1 VTAAKRAKSS
11 SSKTSSRKT
20 TSRPRRAKKS
30 PTAAALLKPTEC
42 LPYLINVITNYVNET
57 MREDLRRVGMT
68 VPRWTVLTALR
79 EDDGL
84 AIGHLASRCM
94 IRQSS
99 LTRVV
104 DQLERDGHVRRRA
117 ARGDQ
122 RVVQVFITRVGNAL
136 YESVVPGAIERASN
150 EVRDLVSNEIDAL
163 SEVLERAASALKGKA
178 PERPATQSKPRKAN
192 ANRRKK
198 SSSTSKASKPST
210 AVNRPMA

>member
-117 ARGDQ
+117 A
-122 RVVQVFITRVGNAL
+122 L